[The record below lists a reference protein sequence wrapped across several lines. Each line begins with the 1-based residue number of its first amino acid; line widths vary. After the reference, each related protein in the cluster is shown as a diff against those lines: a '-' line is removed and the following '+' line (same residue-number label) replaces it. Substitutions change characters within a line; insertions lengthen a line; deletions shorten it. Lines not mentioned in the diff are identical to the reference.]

1 MKTRISLLLIAVCA
15 VLLIASCSGPSTL
28 GYLRDM
34 EYGVSYPAKQ
44 APELKIQPDDNLQIQ
59 VFSTVDSQ
67 LAEPFNMGLATTSL
81 GGSTATVYTV
91 SKTGE
96 IIFPVLGTINVEGLT
111 LEEIRDLIANK
122 IDSSGYMKEPI
133 VKVTL
138 QKFRI
143 TVLGEMG
150 KSVMEITDNSFNL
163 LQLVARSG
171 GTTASSKITDLMVIR
186 TENGERQA
194 YSVNLQSKD
203 IFDSP
208 VFYLQQNDIVYM
220 KPKGLQM
227 STTGNTVIS
236 ALQTI
241 FSFVTSI
248 AYASWWFNR

>member
-1 MKTRISLLLIAVCA
+1 MKTKISLLSLIAGA
-15 VLLIASCSGPSTL
+15 ALMASCSSPATL

-44 APELKIQPDDNLQIQ
+44 APDLKIQPDDNLQIQ
-59 VFSTVDSQ
+59 VYSTIDSE
-67 LAEPFNMGLATTSL
+67 LAAPFNMGLGTASL
-81 GGSTATVYTV
+81 GGNSATIYTV
-91 SKTGE
+91 SKKGE
-96 IIFPVLGTINVEGLT
+96 IVFPVLGSILVEGLT
-111 LEEIRDLIANK
+111 MEEIRDMIADRIN
-122 IDSSGYMKEPI
+122 SSGYMKDPI
-133 VKVTL
+133 VKVAL
-138 QKFRI
+138 QKFRV

-150 KSVMEITDNSFNL
+150 KSVMDITDNSFNL

-171 GTTASSKITDLMVIR
+171 GTSPSSKITDVMVIR
-186 TENGERQA
+186 TENGERMA

-203 IFDSP
+203 LFDSP

-227 STTGNTVIS
+227 STTGNTLIS

-241 FSFVTSI
+241 FGFITSA